1 MSVLSS
7 IHVRAAFETAGEDEK
22 NENKEQRVLQ
32 SGRGDTAAFGGHL
45 GHRED
50 KEEVVKSGNGD
61 IMDGD
66 AAATRDGDIKV
77 WSREMNGEN
86 EGADERWQ
94 ERI

>member
-1 MSVLSS
+1 
-7 IHVRAAFETAGEDEK
+7 
-22 NENKEQRVLQ
+22 
-32 SGRGDTAAFGGHL
+32 
-45 GHRED
+45 
-50 KEEVVKSGNGD
+50 
-61 IMDGD
+61 MDGD